1 MRKLLLATAALIPL
15 AAYAADP
22 MPSVSPP
29 AQACPTGM
37 VCVPATFVQQAVIQL
52 GLRDQIGG
60 ALAQY
65 LQQSEAAQHRT
76 DSAQEP
82 GQAAK

>member
-1 MRKLLLATAALIPL
+1 MRRLLLATAALLPV

-22 MPSVSPP
+22 TPPP
-29 AQACPTGM
+29 APTCPAGM

-65 LQQSEAAQHRT
+65 LQQAEAQHRA
-76 DSAQEP
+76 DSAQQP
-82 GQAAK
+82 TPAVK